1 MRSLGLWFF
10 LSFMLT
16 PVHAWCQAPICYAAP
31 GGNDLSDGSY
41 WAFAKA
47 DVMACYDALP
57 PGGGTIFVRD
67 GGDRRL
73 AVPACKTTDP
83 PGCGIWIMGW
93 HDPNYAHPPAGWR
106 KAKSAVKIVGM
117 AGTFGAQFTFGSQ
130 VEVDSGGGD
139 THHPGIWLSSI
150 QNMTFENIALSN
162 YPCVP
167 MKIGIDSN
175 GGRSDASSV
184 FNFFE
189 NDFLEAAFNSVGC
202 GPGVDMGGQSFWNFF
217 RDSQF
222 GGSALES
229 VVISSVARS
238 SNVVTATASAPLPS
252 SWTSG
257 MTIGVVGVKD
267 PSFNGGN
274 FAATI
279 TGDNTFS
286 YHQNGNSATSSG
298 GLASSDQSQAMVMR
312 PGAGTTQ
319 GLNFVQNSFFV
330 HGGVKLYAGG
340 NGEAVYVENVLQEQ
354 GASPIVW
361 FASCV
366 TPTIANIKNLVVSDA
381 MMNNLA
387 AVRVDCSGGNAIQV
401 QNVLSVDGPATI
413 LGAAGPSN
421 SAQSPI
427 VQGQQG
433 VFNGYLLGQTDVA
446 RRNFGP
452 SAAWTA
458 NLASQIPAWAVS
470 SGVSLTQV
478 AAPDGTRNA
487 AQATTSNTTQSAV
500 EFVTAVKTVSV
511 GDILICGVWVRSL
524 ATSGGFWHSRTSPVY
539 CNLSQVAST
548 DAWQIGNGAA
558 QNADGEWDWVWTAFK
573 VGSISSPRAQFNF
586 DVALDNNHPLQV
598 YAPVLLYIP
607 AGTVSD
613 NEAAQYAINLQTYRD
628 DAVPGQVSLLRGEQ
642 FKADSIQIGAC
653 ATVSS
658 GKGAPTAKPCNGSI
672 YLRQDGAAGSTFY
685 IYENGGWKAQF

>member
-1 MRSLGLWFF
+1 MHSLRLWFLF
-10 LSFMLT
+10 GLVLI
-16 PVHAWCQAPICYAAP
+16 PVQVWSQAPMCYAAP
-31 GGNDLSDGSY
+31 GGNDLNDGSY

-57 PGGGTIFVRD
+57 PRGGTIFVRD
-67 GGDRRL
+67 GGTGRL
-73 AVPACKTTDP
+73 AVPACKSTDP

-93 HDPNYAHPPAGWR
+93 RDPNYAHPPAGWR

-117 AGTFGAQFTFGSQ
+117 AGAFGAQFTYGSQ

-139 THHPGIWLSSI
+139 TRHPGIWLSGI

-175 GGRSDASSV
+175 GGRSEASSV

-229 VVISSVARS
+229 ASISSISRS
-238 SNVVTATASAPLPS
+238 SNVVTVRARSSLPS
-252 SWTSG
+252 SWTNG
-257 MTIGVVGVKD
+257 MTVGVVGVHD
-267 PSFNGGN
+267 SSFNGGN
-274 FAATI
+274 FTVTI
-279 TGDNTFS
+279 TGIDAFT
-286 YHQNGNSATSSG
+286 YRQNGNNATSSG
-298 GLASSDQSQAMVMR
+298 GLASSDQSQAIIMK
-312 PGAGTTQ
+312 PSGGSTQ
-319 GLNFVQNSFFV
+319 GLNFIENALFV

-340 NGEAVYVENVLQEQ
+340 NSQAVYAENVVQEQ
-354 GASPIVW
+354 GTSPIVW

-366 TPTIANIKNLVVSDA
+366 GLAIANLKNLVVSDPVI
-381 MMNNLA
+381 NNFA
-387 AVRVDCSGGNAIQV
+387 AVRVDCSGANAIQV
-401 QNVLSVDGPATI
+401 QNVGSVDGPATI
-413 LGAAGPSN
+413 LGAAGPSD
-421 SAQSPI
+421 STQSPLI
-427 VQGQQG
+427 QGQQG
-433 VFNGYLLGQTDVA
+433 ISGGYLFGQTDAA

-452 SAAWTA
+452 SATWTP
-458 NLASQIPAWAVS
+458 NLASQVS
-470 SGVSLTQV
+470 PWNATSGVTFTSV
-478 AAPDGTRNA
+478 AAPDGTMKA
-487 AQATTSNTTQSAV
+487 AQATTPKTGQNAV
-500 EFVTAVKTVSV
+500 NFIAETKNIFV
-511 GDILICGVWVRSL
+511 GDILICGVWVRSV
-524 ATSGGFWHSRTSPVY
+524 AAAGGFQNGGSNPLF
-539 CNLSQVAST
+539 CNLSFVAYT
-548 DAWQIGNGAA
+548 NAWRIGNGAA
-558 QNADGEWDWVWTAFK
+558 QKSNGEWDWVWTAFK
-573 VGSISSPRAQFNF
+573 VGSISSSNAQLNF
-586 DVALDNNHPLQV
+586 DVVLDNNHPVQV
-598 YAPVLLYIP
+598 YAPVLVYIP

-658 GKGAPTAKPCNGSI
+658 GKGAPTAKPCTGSI

-685 IYENGGWKAQF
+685 IYENGVWKAQF